1 MRPYRHLE
9 AYQLTRRLLA
19 GVYEVTPAQ
28 AHSDAMSHR
37 LRSSAVAA
45 ANSLVGISSE
55 AGVTATSVPLGEAAV
70 ASMQTLGG
78 AVPQQPAR
86 ALSARVE
93 LARQA
98 LDDVANVLAEY
109 HRQGQLSDH
118 SYETLRG
125 SQERA
130 TAALAELE

>member
-45 ANSLVGISSE
+45 ANSLVGISAE
-55 AGVTATSVPLGEAAV
+55 AGVTATSVPLGEATV
-70 ASMQTLGG
+70 ASMQSISG
-78 AVPQQPAR
+78 AVPQPVR
-86 ALSARVE
+86 TLSARLE

-109 HRQGQLSDH
+109 HRQGRLSDH

-130 TAALAELE
+130 SAALAELE